1 MRFDL
6 TILGCSGAVPAYRR
20 FPTMQLLNVQEQLFM
35 IDCGEGAQMR
45 FSDFSVK
52 WGKLSHIFISHHHGD
67 HVLGLPGLLS
77 SMGLNHRTSPLT
89 VFGPPKVGAFLEQAC
104 SFSEQ
109 LSFPV
114 HFESVDPDR
123 NALVYE
129 SRHLR
134 VYSLPLRHSV
144 PATGYLFQEKER
156 PRSMRGELIE
166 KYQIPYQAIP
176 GIRNGDDFVSSVHGV
191 IPNGALTIAPPAP
204 RSFAF
209 CSDTA
214 YQPSL
219 TDYIYGV
226 DLLYH
231 EATFLQQH
239 EAQAKETGHSTAK
252 DAARTALEANAGTL
266 LLGHYS
272 TRYPVLDRILQEAV
286 SVFPNTILGSDGLIV
301 PLTTRPGTG

>member
-1 MRFDL
+1 
-6 TILGCSGAVPAYRR
+6 
-20 FPTMQLLNVQEQLFM
+20 
-35 IDCGEGAQMR
+35 
-45 FSDFSVK
+45 
-52 WGKLSHIFISHHHGD
+52 
-67 HVLGLPGLLS
+67 
-77 SMGLNHRTSPLT
+77 
-89 VFGPPKVGAFLEQAC
+89 
-104 SFSEQ
+104 
-109 LSFPV
+109 V
-114 HFESVDPDR
+114 HFEVVDPDR

-129 SRHLR
+129 SKHLK

-144 PATGYLFQEKER
+144 PAAGYLFQEKER

-176 GIRNGDDFVSSVHGV
+176 GIKNGEDFVSSDHGV
-191 IPNGALTIAPPAP
+191 VPNEALTIAPPKA

-231 EATFLQQH
+231 EATFLQKH

-252 DAARTALEANAGTL
+252 EAALTAQKANVGTL

-272 TRYPVLDRILQEAV
+272 TRYPVLDRILQEAI
-286 SVFPNTILGSDGLIV
+286 SIFPNTILGSDGLVV
-301 PLTTRPGTG
+301 PLMAH